1 MTNDRD
7 QYEVNRRFE
16 ESLRKKEMQQ
26 AYSHDIKM
34 AIGLF
39 VVLTAALIGVKLCTS
54 M

>member
-7 QYEVNRRFE
+7 QYEINRRFE
-16 ESLRKKEMQQ
+16 ENLRKKEMQQ
-26 AYSHDIKM
+26 AYSHDIKV

-39 VVLTAALIGVKLCTS
+39 VVLTAALIGVRLCTY